1 MTETQATILIAFV
14 GLIALSFLLQ
24 ALALIGLS
32 RKVRDLSVR
41 LEAVSTK
48 LTKQIDLLGVQ
59 AEGFLAVAK
68 STAEKVHA
76 MQEHVTAIS
85 KVIHGRVLEVDAFV
99 AEATDTAR
107 LQIARFQD
115 VIETVSQ
122 RFDETIDTIQDAI
135 VMPITEVQA
144 IIRGVRTGLDV
155 LLAWRRRS
163 GNRSH
168 QDEEMFI

>member
-24 ALALIGLS
+24 ALALIGLF
-32 RKVRDLSVR
+32 RRVRELSTRV
-41 LEAVSTK
+41 EAVSAK
-48 LTKQIDLLGVQ
+48 LTKQVDSLGAQ
-59 AEGFLAVAK
+59 AESFLAVAK

-85 KVIHGRVLEVDAFV
+85 KVVHGRVVEVDAFI
-99 AEATDTAR
+99 AEATDTVR

-115 VIETVSQ
+115 VIENVSH
-122 RFDETIDTIQDAI
+122 RFDETIDTIQGAI
-135 VMPITEVQA
+135 ITPITEVQA
-144 IIRGVRTGLDV
+144 IIRGVRAGLDV
-155 LLAWRRRS
+155 LFALRKRF

>member
-24 ALALIGLS
+24 ALALIGLF
-32 RKVRDLSVR
+32 RRVRDLSARV
-41 LEAVSTK
+41 EAVSAK
-48 LTKQIDLLGVQ
+48 LTKQIDSLGAQ
-59 AEGFLAVAK
+59 AESFLAVAK

-76 MQEHVTAIS
+76 MQENVTAIS
-85 KVIHGRVLEVDAFV
+85 KVVHGRVVEVDAFI
-99 AEATDTAR
+99 AEATDTVR
-107 LQIARFQD
+107 LQMARFQD

-122 RFDETIDTIQDAI
+122 RFDETIDTIQSAI
-135 VMPITEVQA
+135 ITPIMEVQA
-144 IIRGVRTGLDV
+144 IIRGIRTGLDV
-155 LLAWRRRS
+155 LFAWRRRF